1 MPTKVIDC
9 QATCANIQ
17 KLIKEKGLTPTDLKE
32 ILDLVSV
39 QSVYKWFRT
48 ARGKGN
54 SMPSVDHVIVLAHYL
69 NVSLDDLYITY
80 DINYEKKH
88 KA

>member
-1 MPTKVIDC
+1 MPIKVINC

-17 KLIKEKGLTPTDLKE
+17 RLIKEKGLTPKDVKD
-32 ILDLVSV
+32 ILNLDSV

-48 ARGKGN
+48 TRGKGN
-54 SMPSVDHVIVLAHYL
+54 SIPSVDHIIVLA
-69 NVSLDDLYITY
+69 DDLYITY